1 MSRASRALAGYPRL
15 DGTLRAS
22 AHVFNDAGDT
32 EAFVRALRD
41 L

>member
-1 MSRASRALAGYPRL
+1 VLHSRLHL

-22 AHVFNDAGDT
+22 AHVYNDVGDI

>member
-1 MSRASRALAGYPRL
+1 VLHHRLKL

-22 AHVFNDAGDT
+22 AHVYNDAGDI
-32 EAFVRALRD
+32 ERFVKALRD